1 MTAGRHTRSRL
12 APALLAATA
21 IAILTGLLTSAGP
34 AAAAF
39 PGGNGKIAYV
49 CGPHGADI
57 CVMNE
62 DGSGQTQLTSEGT
75 NVEPAWSPDGSRI
88 AFMSWRDGNWQI
100 YVMNE
105 DGSDQTRLTN
115 DAAQD
120 RWPAW
125 SPDGMR
131 ITFTRTTGTA
141 VDIWVMNADGSGETQ
156 LTSDGSSGGQAWSPD
171 GSRIAFTSSRDGH
184 DEIWVMNQD
193 GSGQKDLTNNGSD
206 NDAPNWSPD
215 GQKIVFWG
223 FASGDGIYVM
233 NADGSDQT
241 ELIGGNVGK
250 AVWSPDGTKI
260 AFERVGVPFDDHVSA
275 EIEGMNADGSGVTD
289 LTNNP
294 TYDDRMPDWQPLT
307 ATPGPFSDL
316 ALRIAGPRR
325 IGPGDPITYT
335 IRVRN
340 TGPAAAED
348 VVVSDPLP
356 AGTSFVRALSRH
368 GSCTPPD
375 LASGGAALTCS
386 LGSMGDGSTR
396 TIILVFRAPDAD
408 TTIVNT
414 ASVTSSTTDP
424 NLHDNTATLETKV
437 R

>member
-1 MTAGRHTRSRL
+1 
-12 APALLAATA
+12 
-21 IAILTGLLTSAGP
+21 
-34 AAAAF
+34 
-39 PGGNGKIAYV
+39 
-49 CGPHGADI
+49 
-57 CVMNE
+57 
-62 DGSGQTQLTSEGT
+62 
-75 NVEPAWSPDGSRI
+75 
-88 AFMSWRDGNWQI
+88 
-100 YVMNE
+100 
-105 DGSDQTRLTN
+105 
-115 DAAQD
+115 
-120 RWPAW
+120 
-125 SPDGMR
+125 
-131 ITFTRTTGTA
+131 
-141 VDIWVMNADGSGETQ
+141 
-156 LTSDGSSGGQAWSPD
+156 
-171 GSRIAFTSSRDGH
+171 
-184 DEIWVMNQD
+184 
-193 GSGQKDLTNNGSD
+193 
-206 NDAPNWSPD
+206 
-215 GQKIVFWG
+215 
-223 FASGDGIYVM
+223 
-233 NADGSDQT
+233 
-241 ELIGGNVGK
+241 
-250 AVWSPDGTKI
+250 
-260 AFERVGVPFDDHVSA
+260 
-275 EIEGMNADGSGVTD
+275 MNADGSGVTD